1 LVYQL
6 FLINHLTN
14 EFDRGEGLQ
23 QIHYRYALVE
33 NPDIP
38 KHYQKKMKK
47 HFGKD
52 LEDFFRLSDL
62 LEKAGKPRMI
72 YRNCIKEGTYLSYY
86 LKQMVDRDILVKDK

>member
-1 LVYQL
+1 MVKTEMNVSDMMAQPHYRSI
-6 FLINHLTN
+6 FTLTN

-47 HFGKD
+47 HFGKWRGIHLHTPPTGKD
-52 LEDFFRLSDL
+52 VNMFFNVSKRITCLFTIL
-62 LEKAGKPRMI
+62 I
-72 YRNCIKEGTYLSYY
+72 Y
-86 LKQMVDRDILVKDK
+86 